1 MRQATL
7 IAALSAVLVPAAS
20 LAANGEPQK
29 KLTKADQARARA
41 ASLTLADLGS
51 GWKAEPSSKGD
62 QASPRCSTYNPNQSD
77 LVETGKYASPN
88 FTRADGSFASVS
100 TGVFRT
106 VPMAKTGY
114 ARVAVPALP
123 RCFAEVFRKGTGNP
137 AAVKILATGPL
148 TFPRFGDRSNAY
160 RLTATYTV
168 QGQTLALAVDV
179 VLFNRGR
186 LDVALIFVGIGRP
199 LAASF
204 ERTLVGRVAARAR

>member
-1 MRQATL
+1 
-7 IAALSAVLVPAAS
+7 
-20 LAANGEPQK
+20 
-29 KLTKADQARARA
+29 
-41 ASLTLADLGS
+41 
-51 GWKAEPSSKGD
+51 
-62 QASPRCSTYNPNQSD
+62 
-77 LVETGKYASPN
+77 
-88 FTRADGSFASVS
+88 
-100 TGVFRT
+100 
-106 VPMAKTGY
+106 KTGY